1 MSEELKAMLESLTT
15 DELRDVQTIVN
26 DLIAIAE
33 ESKSKSEDDGQ
44 PDEQK
49 EQADFAQGNQVPFE
63 EEDYR
68 Y

>member
-1 MSEELKAMLESLTT
+1 MSDELKAMLESLTT
-15 DELRDVQTIVN
+15 DELRDVQTTIA

-33 ESKSKSEDDGQ
+33 ESKSEDDGQ

-49 EQADFAQGNQVPFE
+49 EQADFAQDNQVPFE

>member
-33 ESKSKSEDDGQ
+33 ESKSEDDGQ

-49 EQADFAQGNQVPFE
+49 EQADFAQDNQVPFE

>member
-15 DELRDVQTIVN
+15 DELKEVQTIVN
-26 DLIAIAE
+26 DLISIKE
-33 ESKSKSEDDGQ
+33 EDDGQ
-44 PDEQK
+44 PDEMK
-49 EQADFAQGNQVPFE
+49 EQSDFAQDNQVPFE